1 MMSPGNSMTQSTSLT
16 ARNAF
21 RFALIFGAVNLFADM
36 TYESAR
42 SITGPFL
49 GTLGA
54 SALVV
59 GFVAGFGELI
69 GYGLRALTGFIGD
82 RTGRYWIVT
91 LIGYAVQLLAVP
103 ALALAGN
110 WPMAAALIIMER
122 TGRAIRKPTTE
133 AMLSFAGK
141 HMGQGWVFGLNEALD
156 QTGATL
162 GPLVVGLVLFLH
174 GGYRTGFA
182 ILLVPALCT
191 LAVLLVA
198 RYFFPHPQHL
208 DPTGRTLVAKGFPGA
223 YWLYLAA
230 AACIAAGFAD
240 FSLIAFHFQKTQVI
254 PDAVAPM
261 LYAAANAMGAIG
273 ALVLGRIFDKVGLPV
288 VLAAFFIGSLFAPL
302 VFLGGSTLAGIGVVL
317 WGIGMGA
324 QESLLKP
331 IIAGLAPANQRGTAF
346 GVFDSGFG
354 LAWFLGSALMGF
366 LYTQSI
372 VALVIFSVAIQLAAL
387 PVFVIA
393 SRWRRTA

>member
-1 MMSPGNSMTQSTSLT
+1 
-16 ARNAF
+16 
-21 RFALIFGAVNLFADM
+21 
-36 TYESAR
+36 
-42 SITGPFL
+42 
-49 GTLGA
+49 
-54 SALVV
+54 
-59 GFVAGFGELI
+59 
-69 GYGLRALTGFIGD
+69 
-82 RTGRYWIVT
+82 
-91 LIGYAVQLLAVP
+91 
-103 ALALAGN
+103 
-110 WPMAAALIIMER
+110 
-122 TGRAIRKPTTE
+122 
-133 AMLSFAGK
+133 MLSFAGK

-162 GPLVVGLVLFLH
+162 GPLAIGLVLYLH

-182 ILLVPALCT
+182 LLLVPALCT

-198 RYFFPHPQHL
+198 RYFFPHPRHL
-208 DPTGRTLVAKGFPGA
+208 DPTGRTLIAQGFPGA

-230 AACIAAGFAD
+230 GACIAAGFAD

-273 ALVLGRIFDKVGLPV
+273 ALVLGRLYDKVGLPV
-288 VLAAFFIGSLFAPL
+288 VLGAFLAGSFFAPL
-302 VFLGGSTLAGIGVVL
+302 VFLGGGVLAGIGVVL
-317 WGIGMGA
+317 WGVGMGA

-331 IIAGLAPANQRGTAF
+331 IIAGLAPANKRGTAF

-372 VALVIFSVAIQLAAL
+372 LALVIFSVAMQLGAL
-387 PVFVIA
+387 PVFVVA
-393 SRWRRTA
+393 SRFKKSPA

>member
-1 MMSPGNSMTQSTSLT
+1 MTPSLT

-49 GTLGA
+49 GLLGA

-82 RTGRYWIVT
+82 RTGRYWAVT
-91 LIGYAVQLLAVP
+91 LLGYAIQLLAVP

-122 TGRAIRKPTTE
+122 TGRAIRKPSTE

-162 GPLVVGLVLFLH
+162 GPLAVGLVLYFH

-198 RYFFPHPQHL
+198 RYFFPNPQHL
-208 DPTGRTLVAKGFPGA
+208 DPTGRVLVARGFPGA

-230 AACIAAGFAD
+230 GGCIAAGFAD
-240 FSLIAFHFQKTQVI
+240 FSLIAFHFQKTQVV

-261 LYAAANAMGAIG
+261 LYAVANAMGAIG
-273 ALVLGRIFDKVGLPV
+273 ALVLGRLFDKVGLPV
-288 VLAAFFIGSLFAPL
+288 VLGAFFTGALFAPL
-302 VFLGGSTLAGIGVVL
+302 VFFGNSVLAGIGVVL

-366 LYTQSI
+366 LYTQSLL
-372 VALVIFSVAIQLAAL
+372 ALVIFSVAMQLAAL
-387 PVFVIA
+387 PIFVVA
-393 SRWRRTA
+393 SRFKTNSRVTSPSS